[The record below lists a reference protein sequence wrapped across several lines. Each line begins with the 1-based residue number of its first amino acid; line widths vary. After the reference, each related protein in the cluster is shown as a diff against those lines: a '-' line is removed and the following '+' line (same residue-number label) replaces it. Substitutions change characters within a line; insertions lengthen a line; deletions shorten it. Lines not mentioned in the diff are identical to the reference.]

1 MDQHALKVAAQNLI
15 ELMAQLKQVL
25 LDHQLAISGF
35 RPLSDSQPATRAI
48 YPARLS
54 ESELSRLA
62 DQVCDLWISDKPAVH
77 AAVLVCNEVAV
88 LEMINQ
94 VNQAKTDLCH
104 QIDRVK
110 KQLFVEQERRVNPQA
125 SDLFLDAM
133 SLARSEF
140 LNKNRD
146 NRFNAMVAKM
156 GFAAMDFT

>member
-48 YPARLS
+48 HPARLS

-62 DQVCDLWISDKPAVH
+62 DQVCDLWISDKPSVH
-77 AAVLVCNEVAV
+77 AAVLVCNELAV

-94 VNQAKTDLCH
+94 VNQAKTNLCH

-146 NRFNAMVAKM
+146 NRFNAMVA
-156 GFAAMDFT
+156 